1 MDGSICKY
9 PNIKC
14 FKCGEFGHYKS
25 DCPEKGKRDTQD
37 TTNKQQ
43 TEIAMTTLQVTL
55 TVTEAEI
62 NPLWILCGNESTVD
76 VFKNRNILTDIRKS
90 NKLIRLKEIEGDTTE
105 VNEEGKLLVYGWV
118 HYHPNV
124 TANIISF
131 FNTSK
136 RFKSVMYDNRMKD
149 AFLVT

>member
-62 NPLWILCGNESTVD
+62 NPLWILCGNKSTVD